1 MAMCDE
7 GYMVE
12 DESSKFRFCQKD
24 RTWTGKDAK
33 CAGKEC
39 FCVFIS
45 DSEAPYSIV
54 ECVAYLSQI
63 QKHHTV
69 LWNV

>member
-24 RTWTGKDAK
+24 RTWSGKDAK
-33 CAGKEC
+33 CVRK
-39 FCVFIS
+39 
-45 DSEAPYSIV
+45 
-54 ECVAYLSQI
+54 
-63 QKHHTV
+63 
-69 LWNV
+69 